1 MTAPDPRVEV
11 KLNSLLDYMTADDLR
26 RFSAALSELT
36 AQEVVPLDEV
46 KALLRGWD
54 RDLRWRDTDR
64 HKAAVARAWEL
75 VDSGAIF
82 AGLAP
87 DQAAMLAA
95 DLGVPPPDQGASE
108 SGQ

>member
-26 RFSAALSELT
+26 RFSAALSDLT

-54 RDLRWRDTDR
+54 RDLRWRASDDYRATSDR
-64 HKAAVARAWEL
+64 FAAA
-75 VDSGAIF
+75 VDSGEFF
-82 AGLAP
+82 AGLDLDDAV
-87 DQAAMLAA
+87 ALARR
-95 DLGVPPPDQGASE
+95 LGVTPPHP
-108 SGQ
+108 